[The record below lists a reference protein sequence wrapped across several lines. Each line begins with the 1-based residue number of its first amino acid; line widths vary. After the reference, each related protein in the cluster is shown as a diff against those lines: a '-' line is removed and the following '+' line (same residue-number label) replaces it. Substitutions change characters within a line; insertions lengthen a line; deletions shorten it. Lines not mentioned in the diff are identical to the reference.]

1 MRRGEVWWAT
11 IPSPVDT
18 RPVVLISR
26 EEAYRVR
33 SHVLVVPVTRRVR
46 GLPTEVALDRH
57 NGLAHPSVANCD
69 TIQLVAKS
77 WLERRVGQLDA
88 QQTERLGHALR
99 FALALDG

>member
-1 MRRGEVWWAT
+1 MWWAT
-11 IPSPVDT
+11 LPPPVHP

-57 NGLAHPSVANCD
+57 NGLASASVANCD

-77 WLERRVGQLDA
+77 RLERRVGELDA
-88 QQTERLGHALR
+88 AQTERIGDALR
-99 FALALDG
+99 FALALDA